1 MPRSATVPGDRSVR
15 PDTRSKPVGPL
26 VTCVGVGHTFGAGT
40 SAVVAVYGV
49 NLTIAA
55 GARIVL
61 TGPSG
66 SGKSTLL
73 HMLAGLEPP
82 TAGQLSWPGLGGH
95 PLDRRPPGQPCRVGM
110 IFQGPS
116 LLPALTVL
124 ENVTLPLLLAGTDAV
139 AATAAAMDAL
149 DRVGIADLQT
159 GLPEQLSGGQAQ
171 RVAVARALAARPAL
185 ILADEPAG
193 QLDHATAATV
203 IDALLATCDELGAAL
218 VVSTHDPLVAA
229 RLPQEWV
236 MHDGYLPDPAPVSS
250 TNGAPA

>member
-1 MPRSATVPGDRSVR
+1 MPGSATVSRDRPDR
-15 PDTRSKPVGPL
+15 PDTGDRLVGPL
-26 VTCVGVGHTFGAGT
+26 VSCVGIGHTFGTGS

-49 NLTIAA
+49 TLTIPT
-55 GARIVL
+55 GARIAL

-73 HMLAGLEPP
+73 HMLAGLETP

-95 PLDRRPPGQPCRVGM
+95 PLDRPGRVGM

-124 ENVTLPLLLAGTDAV
+124 ENVTLPLLLADTEATLASAV
-139 AATAAAMDAL
+139 AMDAL
-149 DRVGIADLQT
+149 ARVGIADLYAA
-159 GLPEQLSGGQAQ
+159 LPEQLSGGQAQ

-185 ILADEPAG
+185 ILADEPTG

-203 IDALLATCDELGAAL
+203 IDVLLATCDELGAAL
-218 VVSTHDPLVAA
+218 IVSTHDPIIAA
-229 RLPQEWV
+229 RLRQEWV
-236 MHDGYLPDPAPVSS
+236 MRDGFLPEPATFPND
-250 TNGAPA
+250 NGDRS

>member
-1 MPRSATVPGDRSVR
+1 MRPRSAKMPKDRSIH
-15 PDTRSKPVGPL
+15 PEISSKPAGPL
-26 VTCVGVGHTFGAGT
+26 VSCVGVGRTFGVGS

-49 NLTIAA
+49 NLTLPA
-55 GARIVL
+55 GARIAL

-82 TAGQLSWPGLGGH
+82 TAGQLAWPGLGGH
-95 PLDRRPPGQPCRVGM
+95 PLDRPGRVGM

-124 ENVTLPLLLAGTDAV
+124 ENVTLPLLLADTDAALATG
-139 AATAAAMDAL
+139 AALDAL
-149 DRVGIADLQT
+149 DRVGIADLHA

-185 ILADEPAG
+185 ILADEPTG
-193 QLDHATAATV
+193 QLDHATATTV
-203 IDALLATCDELGAAL
+203 IDVLLATCDELDAAL
-218 VVSTHDPLVAA
+218 VVSTHDPVIAA
-229 RLPQEWV
+229 RLQQEWV
-236 MHDGYLPDPAPVSS
+236 MHDGFLPEPAMFP
-250 TNGAPA
+250 TNNGDLS

>member
-1 MPRSATVPGDRSVR
+1 MPRSS
-15 PDTRSKPVGPL
+15 TRSSGRTEGHDTGGPVGPL
-26 VTCVGVGHTFGAGT
+26 VSCVGVSRTFGTGS

-49 NLTIAA
+49 NLTIPA
-55 GARIVL
+55 GARIAL

-95 PLDRRPPGQPCRVGM
+95 PLGRPGRVGM

-124 ENVTLPLLLAGTDAV
+124 ENVTLPLLLADTDAALAIV
-139 AATAAAMDAL
+139 AAADAL
-149 DRVGIADLQT
+149 DRVGIADLQN

-185 ILADEPAG
+185 ILADEPTG

-203 IDALLATCDELGAAL
+203 IDVLLATCEELGAGL
-218 VVSTHDPLVAA
+218 VVSTHDPIIAA

-236 MHDGYLPDPAPVSS
+236 MHDGFLPEPATASNM
-250 TNGAPA
+250 NGNRS